1 MLGNTSYGFCAISSS
16 TYFVGGSQ
24 AGSSGGSGSAGM
36 KSIPFHRPV
45 LQQNSIDMLV
55 SRCLI

>member
-1 MLGNTSYGFCAISSS
+1 MFSLKIAFNKKRFS
-16 TYFVGGSQ
+16 GGSQ
-24 AGSSGGSGSAGM
+24 AGSSGGSGSVGM

-55 SRCLI
+55 SIIKDTET